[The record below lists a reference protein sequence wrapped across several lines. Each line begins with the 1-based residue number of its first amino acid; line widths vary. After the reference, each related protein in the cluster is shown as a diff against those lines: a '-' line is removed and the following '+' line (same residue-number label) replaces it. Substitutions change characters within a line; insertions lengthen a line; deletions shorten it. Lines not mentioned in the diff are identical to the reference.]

1 MHAAKIKCIH
11 DANKWFYA
19 RDGGA
24 LNNNYYI
31 KKKTRGEIFPLFNIW
46 QRGWMGLSLT
56 SACSDVAG
64 VARRWYH
71 GLRVV
76 GRSLAAL
83 VEQRRAGVRLQRLTR
98 RRVLR
103 QLLAAIFIFGEGDR
117 VANSTVHAVL
127 GCQWWWCVSRSVLPF
142 EATATWV
149 AVVPVRAAVRVV
161 ALALVCPRD
170 FTRAVERGVNGHGT
184 AEVGLRV
191 SIARLRWVP
200 REGANI
206 VPSWVGERRKPRQ
219 LSPRSSEIR
228 KVKRVSGVDVYQR
241 SHKPWIKEIM
251 LAHFRGP
258 DQQLLVYC
266 NLTFNIVKPGG
277 APDWLSQYHVARASS
292 CFTTLPPTRFP
303 RRQNKTL
310 TSVLQRFMCF
320 LKIL

>member
-1 MHAAKIKCIH
+1 ME
-11 DANKWFYA
+11 
-19 RDGGA
+19 R
-24 LNNNYYI
+24 
-31 KKKTRGEIFPLFNIW
+31 
-46 QRGWMGLSLT
+46 SLT
-56 SACSDVAG
+56 SACSYVAG
-64 VARRWYH
+64 VARRWHH
-71 GLRVV
+71 GLRVA

-83 VEQRRAGVRLQRLTR
+83 VEQRRAGVRLQRLTG

-103 QLLAAIFIFGEGDR
+103 QLLAAVFIFGEGDR
-117 VANSTVHAVL
+117 VANGTVHAVL
-127 GCQWWWCVSRSVLPF
+127 GCQWWWCVPRPVLPF
-142 EATATWV
+142 EAAATW
-149 AVVPVRAAVRVV
+149 AVLPVRAAVAVV
-161 ALALVCPRD
+161 ALALVCPGD
-170 FTRAVERGVNGHGT
+170 FTRPVERGVNGHGA

-191 SIARLRWVP
+191 SIARLRRVP

-206 VPSWVGERRKPRQ
+206 VPSRVGERRKPRQ
-219 LSPRSSEIR
+219 LSPWSSEIR
-228 KVKRVSGVDVYQR
+228 EVKRVSGVDVYQR

-277 APDWLSQYHVARASS
+277 EPDWPSRDHVARASS

-310 TSVLQRFMCF
+310 TSVLQGFICF